1 MADPQHRQ
9 IDRSG
14 PTKPI
19 EDLCA
24 PLQMIEGKSRFLEQ
38 KVPPL
43 PQAGAGAGHRIA
55 ASCKRRSRA
64 QFRCCT
70 ANTKPN
76 PKAEA
81 PSVTQAGTGA
91 VYASL
96 LRGKVERYEPTTH
109 SATPVFKKHSSSP
122 DAGWRRSRA
131 LRRCC
136 AARWSATS
144 GQASATSRCRRR
156 RHRRRRQMPQP
167 AAPVGRWL
175 RSAAPICR
183 ASCPAR
189 RPSSRSRNRRWK
201 QIEVPGSSVWNKN
214 VSP

>member
-96 LRGKVERYEPTTH
+96 LRGKVERYERAGVGDISVSQAPPPPPQANAAAGRAGGPLAALGGADLQSELS
-109 SATPVFKKHSSSP
+109 SAQTKLAFQEQEVETNRSP
-122 DAGWRRSRA
+122 WEQR
-131 LRRCC
+131 L
-136 AARWSATS
+136 
-144 GQASATSRCRRR
+144 
-156 RHRRRRQMPQP
+156 
-167 AAPVGRWL
+167 
-175 RSAAPICR
+175 
-183 ASCPAR
+183 
-189 RPSSRSRNRRWK
+189 
-201 QIEVPGSSVWNKN
+201 E
-214 VSP
+214 